1 MYITP
6 KFPIAGP
13 RDGGVPSKIL
23 QSSPISLS
31 PAYIKVR
38 VNDQPTA
45 AIVDTGSTISII
57 RLDFPK
63 SINHTGFT
71 YEPRTCHTAN
81 STPLNIIGQLKLA
94 IKIKHITTSVDI
106 YVATNLIT
114 SVLLG
119 ND

>member
-1 MYITP
+1 M
-6 KFPIAGP
+6 
-13 RDGGVPSKIL
+13 
-23 QSSPISLS
+23 
-31 PAYIKVR
+31 
-38 VNDQPTA
+38 
-45 AIVDTGSTISII
+45 DTGSTISII

-71 YEPRTCHTAN
+71 FEPRTCHTAN

-94 IKIKHITTSVDI
+94 IKIKHITTPVDI

-119 ND
+119 NDWIDSNHVHLLMIRNV